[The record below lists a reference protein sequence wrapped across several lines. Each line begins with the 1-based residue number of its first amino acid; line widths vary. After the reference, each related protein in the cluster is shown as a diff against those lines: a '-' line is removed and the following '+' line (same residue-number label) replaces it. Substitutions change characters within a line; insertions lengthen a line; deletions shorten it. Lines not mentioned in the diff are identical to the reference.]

1 MVNFYLEQAMTTEST
16 SWIKQIW
23 NSLKKLAQP
32 ERRTGILR
40 KLENSNHNRE
50 FIVIGLGRFGTSL
63 AMTLD
68 AYGHDVLAVDADIKR
83 VQMVSQSLPHV
94 VQLDA
99 SDIEA
104 LREVGAEN
112 FDTGVVCIGSDFE
125 SNLLATVVLRKLG
138 VRRVVAKATTVTQQ
152 EILLRVGADQVVLP
166 EHEAGVR
173 LARKLAAIDF
183 VDFLELSEDT
193 GVVEIVTPEHFA
205 GKSLRE
211 ADIRNQYRLSVI
223 AIKRGEQIIIS
234 PQGSEVMLEDDILV
248 ILGKT
253 ADCELLQ

>member
-1 MVNFYLEQAMTTEST
+1 MTTRST
-16 SWIKQIW
+16 PWIKQIW
-23 NSLKKLAQP
+23 DGIRELAQP
-32 ERRTGILR
+32 RRRTGIIQ
-40 KLENSNHNRE
+40 KIEDSGYARE

-63 AMTLD
+63 AMTLN
-68 AYGHDVLAVDADIKR
+68 AYGHDVLAIDSDMKR
-83 VQMVSQSLPHV
+83 VQLVSQNLHHV

-99 SDIEA
+99 TNIDA
-104 LREVGAEN
+104 LREIGADM

-152 EILLRVGADQVVLP
+152 EILLRVGADQVILP

-183 VDFLELSEDT
+183 VDFLELTEDT
-193 GVVEIVTPEHFA
+193 GVIEMVTPEQFV
-205 GKSLRE
+205 GQSLRE
-211 ADIRNQYRLSVI
+211 AEIRNRYGLAVI
-223 AIKRGEQIIIS
+223 AIKRGDQVIIS
-234 PQGSEVMLEDDILV
+234 PRAGEIMLEDDILV

-253 ADCELLQ
+253 ANCELLR